1 MKQTQS
7 KNILA
12 LLTFIST
19 LLLSH
24 SIGEI
29 FYNSIDGTDF
39 YRYFRYIEY
48 FMGDIESP
56 SREQGIFYFWVISLF
71 IKYSHNFYIP
81 EYWEFIYSSAIQF
94 GNLLFYIIGV
104 IGICLLLRARQISW
118 DRIFLSCS
126 LLNFFPPV
134 LGGRLIM
141 KPEIIAFAFLP
152 WIIYSLEVY
161 FEKDRKGILIFTS
174 FLMSLILTSKGTVAL
189 ISIFALFVIFFKKLQ
204 LIKLKDLIL
213 PTLILLVSTYLLYFE
228 NFNINTISMLNHQ
241 EQDSYLNKAPL
252 SFIYNINFLDLISNP
267 YRNFHA
273 NSMVG
278 ITLIDLFNDYFNR
291 YWEHSRSLFILDRI
305 EVFSFLKHPRR
316 NLSLVLSIFFIVLSF
331 TKNNK
336 FKYLYV
342 SGIFILLL
350 TSIGIF
356 GLHFNP
362 EKGDT
367 VKTHYYFFLLGI
379 SFIFVVLDLL
389 KGKKFWLDYLKTISM
404 IIIFLFIL
412 GFPKSYTSSTSDK
425 LLEKLPT
432 TVSCS
437 YSKIYFNNLLS
448 SDILCLD
455 KEIATCGYIENFNKP
470 ELHPDGYL
478 IFEQDLEFTP
488 KNLVDADGYA
498 VTVNGYAECLHYSEG
513 GYFPNNGKFIIDRT
527 PFYNNV
533 FIYIV
538 LISIAGIRFSS
549 RSEKNYSSS

>member
-1 MKQTQS
+1 M
-7 KNILA
+7 
-12 LLTFIST
+12 LT
-19 LLLSH
+19 L
-24 SIGEI
+24 
-29 FYNSIDGTDF
+29 
-39 YRYFRYIEY
+39 
-48 FMGDIESP
+48 
-56 SREQGIFYFWVISLF
+56 
-71 IKYSHNFYIP
+71 
-81 EYWEFIYSSAIQF
+81 
-94 GNLLFYIIGV
+94 
-104 IGICLLLRARQISW
+104 
-118 DRIFLSCS
+118 
-126 LLNFFPPV
+126 
-134 LGGRLIM
+134 
-141 KPEIIAFAFLP
+141 
-152 WIIYSLEVY
+152 
-161 FEKDRKGILIFTS
+161 
-174 FLMSLILTSKGTVAL
+174 
-189 ISIFALFVIFFKKLQ
+189 
-204 LIKLKDLIL
+204 
-213 PTLILLVSTYLLYFE
+213 
-228 NFNINTISMLNHQ
+228 
-241 EQDSYLNKAPL
+241 
-252 SFIYNINFLDLISNP
+252 
-267 YRNFHA
+267 
-273 NSMVG
+273 
-278 ITLIDLFNDYFNR
+278 
-291 YWEHSRSLFILDRI
+291 
-305 EVFSFLKHPRR
+305 
-316 NLSLVLSIFFIVLSF
+316 
-331 TKNNK
+331 
-336 FKYLYV
+336 
-342 SGIFILLL
+342 
-350 TSIGIF
+350 IGIF

-488 KNLVDADGYA
+488 KNLVDDDGYA

-538 LISIAGIRFSS
+538 LISLAGIGFSS